1 MLNLLPIIVISGMIA
16 ETYGLSEIVVSLI
29 PINDHRFI
37 YIYMCVYK
45 CMYIYIYI
53 AKYVCK

>member
-37 YIYMCVYK
+37 YICVYK
-45 CMYIYIYI
+45 CIYIYIYI